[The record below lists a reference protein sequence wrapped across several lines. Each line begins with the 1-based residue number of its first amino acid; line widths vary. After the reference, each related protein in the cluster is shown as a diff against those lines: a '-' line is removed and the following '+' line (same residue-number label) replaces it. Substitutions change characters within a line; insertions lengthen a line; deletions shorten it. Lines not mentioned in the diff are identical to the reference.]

1 MPRPHVPI
9 LSRER
14 IRASAL
20 GLVDRDGLDG
30 LSMRKLAAELGV
42 RAASLYSHYATKDRL
57 LDDIANELVEQRID
71 VTGFGEGW
79 RPGLAV
85 WARSYRAALA
95 AHPNMVPLIAK
106 GPGHRDASLR
116 MADTVHGA
124 LTRGGWPSRHA
135 TMIGAATKYLV
146 VGAAINSFS
155 GGFPDD
161 AGVYDDRYPHLGQ
174 AHLLREHAEAVDNDS
189 FELALSAFLTGL
201 DAMHAALTV
210 GP

>member
-14 IRASAL
+14 IRAAAL

-42 RAASLYSHYATKDRL
+42 QAASLYSHYATKDTL
-57 LDDIANELVEQRID
+57 LDDIANELIEQQID
-71 VTGFGEGW
+71 VTGFDDGW

-95 AHPNMVPLIAK
+95 AHPNMVPFIAK

-116 MADTVHGA
+116 MADAVHGA
-124 LTRGGWPSRHA
+124 LTGGGWPSRHA

-201 DAMHAALTV
+201 DATYATV
-210 GP
+210 TARP